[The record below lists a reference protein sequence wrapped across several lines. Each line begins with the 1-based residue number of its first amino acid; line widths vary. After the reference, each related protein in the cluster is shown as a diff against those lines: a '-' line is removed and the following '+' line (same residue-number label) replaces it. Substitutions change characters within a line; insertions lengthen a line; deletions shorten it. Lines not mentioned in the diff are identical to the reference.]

1 MAALRSR
8 LIHRGAES
16 WDRRVKHVQVHL
28 HVSLQSFCFTRW
40 NYFYFLFFSFF
51 WKWLQLQLIALSACL
66 EIINWNRSRSKKL
79 KCVHMDI
86 SYYEND
92 ETGDHLNVLWFHF
105 QGVNCEKK
113 LWMSNIFHM
122 LQLTGLNEV
131 STTFTTQEPS
141 ETQLWFYSVYLQ
153 DKNANETVKEIIWPQ
168 WSTMAVA
175 SFQKRGSH

>member
-1 MAALRSR
+1 
-8 LIHRGAES
+8 
-16 WDRRVKHVQVHL
+16 
-28 HVSLQSFCFTRW
+28 
-40 NYFYFLFFSFF
+40 
-51 WKWLQLQLIALSACL
+51 
-66 EIINWNRSRSKKL
+66 
-79 KCVHMDI
+79 MDI

-175 SFQKRGSH
+175 SFQKQGSH

>member
-1 MAALRSR
+1 
-8 LIHRGAES
+8 
-16 WDRRVKHVQVHL
+16 
-28 HVSLQSFCFTRW
+28 
-40 NYFYFLFFSFF
+40 
-51 WKWLQLQLIALSACL
+51 
-66 EIINWNRSRSKKL
+66 
-79 KCVHMDI
+79 MDI

-141 ETQLWFYSVYLQ
+141 ETRLWFYSVYLQ